1 MIHKDILLMF
11 LLFVVGDTITTHYA
25 ILSGGFEAHSFTS
38 AILDMTHGIYI
49 LFLVKSLVIGWM
61 WFCKIK
67 LVDYK
72 FAWNCVQLA
81 IYEVGIITTIN
92 NLTVILTGCDMFYL
106 GAMCLDMFST
116 HLSHM

>member
-11 LLFVVGDTITTHYA
+11 SLFVVGDIVTTHYA
-25 ILSGGFEAHSFTS
+25 ILSGGYEAHSFTS
-38 AILDMTHGIYI
+38 AILNMTHGIYI
-49 LFLVKSLVIGWM
+49 LFLIKSLVIGWV

-81 IYEVGIITTIN
+81 IYEVGIVTTIN
-92 NLTVILTGCDMFYL
+92 NLTVILTGYDMFCL
-106 GAMCLDMFST
+106 GTMCLAMFSAY
-116 HLSHM
+116 LPHM